1 MEWFV
6 DLSPKA
12 KKACRKLPDRVRAAL
27 YFLLD
32 EIESQGPVRGNWPNY
47 SKLSGARHHCHLKKG
62 KPTYVAVWTVFEKH
76 VRIDRATGRRKPYVE
91 VEVIYVGT
99 HEKAPY

>member
-1 MEWFV
+1 MWEVTFSRKV
-6 DLSPKA
+6 
-12 KKACRKLPDRVRAAL
+12 KKSIKSIPERIKYQLFTL
-27 YFLLD
+27 IK

-47 SKLSGARHHCHLKKG
+47 SKLNKNKHHCHLNPKG
-62 KPTYVAVWTVFEKH
+62 KPTYVAVWETLDKEI
-76 VRIDRATGRRKPYVE
+76 RI